1 MAMQEGNPFFDIS
14 RDLLHFISKAPTPFH
29 AAHAM
34 KTAFVYDGATELRE
48 EDEWEI
54 APGHKYV
61 VTRNGSA
68 LVAFALPKSG
78 ADDFRILAAHS
89 DSPTFRVKED
99 PELSDSFYVR
109 LNVEGYGGMLM
120 HTWTD
125 RPLGV
130 AGRVM
135 VREGDHVVPRLVA
148 TGKPILLIP
157 SLAIHMDPKAN
168 AGHVWNVA
176 KDLLPLYGLA
186 GGTISFMDVIAAE
199 ARCAKEDILGH
210 DLSLVSLVPGTIWGA
225 EDEFVSA
232 PRLDDLQCAFAAF
245 RGFTMGPK
253 EKHIS
258 VFALFDNEE
267 VGSRTRQGAGSA
279 FLSDT
284 LLRIAEALGKTRG
297 QLSAM
302 LAKSFLVS
310 ADNAHA
316 VHPNRPEEADA
327 VHRPVLNG
335 GIVLKF
341 NAEQKYCTD
350 GYSAAHFRLL
360 CEEAGVPL
368 QVYTNRSDKAG
379 GSTLG
384 NIAMTH
390 IAPPAVDIGLPQLAM
405 HSSYETA
412 GIRDTAYLVTVAAK
426 FFE

>member
-1 MAMQEGNPFFDIS
+1 MAMQEGNPFVDIS

-29 AAHAM
+29 ATQAM

-48 EDEWEI
+48 EDDWEI

-61 VTRNGSA
+61 VTRGGSA
-68 LVAFALPKSG
+68 LVAFAVPESG
-78 ADDFRILAAHS
+78 AEDFRIVAAHG
-89 DSPTFRVKED
+89 DSPTFRIKEN
-99 PELSDSFYVR
+99 PELRDSFYVR
-109 LNVEGYGGMLM
+109 LHIEGYGGMLM
-120 HTWTD
+120 HTWLD

-135 VREGDHVVPRLVA
+135 VREGDRLVPRLVA

-168 AGHVWNVA
+168 AGYAWNIP
-176 KDLLPLYGLA
+176 KDMPPLYGLA
-186 GGTISFMDVIAAE
+186 DGQISFMDVIAAE
-199 ARCAKEDILGH
+199 AHCRKEDILGH

-232 PRLDDLQCAFAAF
+232 PRLDDLQCAFATF
-245 RGFTMGPK
+245 RGFTMGKK

-258 VFALFDNEE
+258 VFALLDHEE
-267 VGSRTRQGAGSA
+267 VGSGTREGAGST

-284 LLRIAEALGKTRG
+284 LFRVAEALGKSAG
-297 QLSAM
+297 QFSAM
-302 LAKSFLVS
+302 VARSFLIS

-341 NAEQKYCTD
+341 NAAQKYCTD

-360 CEEAGVPL
+360 CEEAGVPV

-384 NIAMTH
+384 NIALRH
-390 IAPPAVDIGLPQLAM
+390 IAPPSVDIGLPQLSM

-412 GIRDTAYLVTVAAK
+412 GIRDTAYLVTAAAR